1 MTQNKPGAISHM
13 AAAALCSLAA
23 VAAPATLPAYLLLAS
38 RPAAAAAGQSHTF
51 AIPAQSLVTALARFT
66 ETSGVQ
72 FFFDAAIARNLQSP
86 GVTGSLTAEA
96 ALQRLLDGTGLTYRF
111 TNDTTVTLVEAPKSG
126 AAAMLPTIAIE
137 GRKADTTAALSEL
150 PDPYAGGQVARGGR
164 LGMLGNRDFMDTPLS
179 TTSFTATRIED
190 QQAVTMAEVV
200 NSDPSVRV
208 TGHAG
213 GILDAF
219 FIRGFPVNEGNVGEI
234 AFDGVYGVAPS
245 FRVLTEYAERIEV
258 IKGATALLY
267 GMAPNSAV
275 GGGINI
281 VPKRAAD
288 TDLNR
293 VTFDYAQDTQ
303 FGNRVDVSRR
313 YGENREFGIRFNGSY
328 HAGDTQ
334 ADNQS
339 REAYVGALAADYR
352 TERFRGS
359 VDLINQVED
368 LNAPSRPLFLTT
380 GLATPDAPDNRRNI
394 TQSWEWSEI
403 NDKAGLLKGELDLND
418 RLTLFANFGGGQT
431 RVDRLFGAPSILNAA
446 GDTSVTPA
454 RWAQETDRIVADTGL
469 REVFTAVALL
479 LVFGIALLMQLAG
492 LSMALGAFLAGV
504 LLAESEYRHELETDI
519 EPFKGLLLGLFFTA
533 VGMSVDFGLLLSQPV
548 RVLAMVLGLIVAK
561 AIVLLV
567 IARFARLQWSQTW
580 LFVFLLAQG
589 GEFAFVLFGSAA
601 GFGIMDAETVAL
613 LTVVVALSMATAPLL
628 VVLNDRLIEPRFIQI
643 DDRPHD
649 VPEDEGN
656 PVIVA
661 GFGRFGQI
669 VVRLLYA
676 NRIGVTVLDH
686 DSEIIDT
693 LRKFDFK
700 VFYGDATRLDLLE
713 AAGAAKAKVLVVAV
727 DSQEASLQLVD
738 LAQKHFP
745 HLKVISRARDL
756 PHAMELMNRK
766 VPVIERETFRSA
778 LHLGEETLKALGQPA
793 YAARQKALTFRQH
806 NQALLEQLHAHWDE
820 DMDKRV
826 TLQRQARARLQQ
838 NLEADE
844 KAQEAARG
852 LGWD

>member
-1 MTQNKPGAISHM
+1 MDGLLLNAVIYL
-13 AAAALCSLAA
+13 AAAVIA
-23 VAAPATLPAYLLLAS
+23 VPIAKRLGLGSVLGYLIAGVVIGPWGLKLITDVEAILHFSEFGVVLLLFVIGLELNP
-38 RPAAAAAGQSHTF
+38 R
-51 AIPAQSLVTALARFT
+51 
-66 ETSGVQ
+66 
-72 FFFDAAIARNLQSP
+72 
-86 GVTGSLTAEA
+86 
-96 ALQRLLDGTGLTYRF
+96 RLWQMRWPILGL
-111 TNDTTVTLVEAPKSG
+111 G
-126 AAAMLPTIAIE
+126 
-137 GRKADTTAALSEL
+137 
-150 PDPYAGGQVARGGR
+150 GGQVAG
-164 LGMLGNRDFMDTPLS
+164 S
-179 TTSFTATRIED
+179 TLALTAL
-190 QQAVTMAEVV
+190 
-200 NSDPSVRV
+200 
-208 TGHAG
+208 
-213 GILDAF
+213 GILL
-219 FIRGFPVNEGNVGEI
+219 GWPWPV
-234 AFDGVYGVAPS
+234 
-245 FRVLTEYAERIEV
+245 
-258 IKGATALLY
+258 
-267 GMAPNSAV
+267 
-275 GGGINI
+275 
-281 VPKRAAD
+281 
-288 TDLNR
+288 
-293 VTFDYAQDTQ
+293 
-303 FGNRVDVSRR
+303 
-313 YGENREFGIRFNGSY
+313 
-328 HAGDTQ
+328 
-334 ADNQS
+334 
-339 REAYVGALAADYR
+339 ALAAGLGLSLSSTAIALQPL
-352 TERFRGS
+352 TERNLLTTPGGRSAFSILLFQDIAVIPMLALLPLLTFGPLAAEQGEGWVGAAKAVAAIGIIIFGGRF
-359 VDLINQVED
+359 LT
-368 LNAPSRPLFLTT
+368 RPLF
-380 GLATPDAPDNRRNI
+380 RM
-394 TQSWEWSEI
+394 
-403 NDKAGLLKGELDLND
+403 
-418 RLTLFANFGGGQT
+418 
-431 RVDRLFGAPSILNAA
+431 
-446 GDTSVTPA
+446 
-454 RWAQETDRIVADTGL
+454 VADTNL
-469 REVFTAVALL
+469 REIFTAVALL
-479 LVFGIALLMQLAG
+479 LVMGIALLMQLAG

-561 AIVLLV
+561 AIVLLA

-601 GFGIMDAETVAL
+601 SFGIMDAETVAL

-628 VVLNDRLIEPRFIQI
+628 VVLNDRLIEPRFVQVS
-643 DDRPHD
+643 DRPHD
-649 VPEDEGN
+649 IPEDEGN

-676 NRIGVTVLDH
+676 NRIGVTILDH

-693 LRKFDFK
+693 LRRFDFK

-745 HLKVISRARDL
+745 HLKVIARARDL

-793 YAARQKALTFRQH
+793 YAARQKALMFRQH

>member
-1 MTQNKPGAISHM
+1 MDGLLFNAVIYL
-13 AAAALCSLAA
+13 AAAVIA
-23 VAAPATLPAYLLLAS
+23 VPIAKRLGLGSVLGYLIAGIVIGPWGLKLIADVEAILHFSEFGVVLLLFVIGLELNP
-38 RPAAAAAGQSHTF
+38 R
-51 AIPAQSLVTALARFT
+51 
-66 ETSGVQ
+66 
-72 FFFDAAIARNLQSP
+72 
-86 GVTGSLTAEA
+86 
-96 ALQRLLDGTGLTYRF
+96 RLWQMRWPILGL
-111 TNDTTVTLVEAPKSG
+111 G
-126 AAAMLPTIAIE
+126 
-137 GRKADTTAALSEL
+137 
-150 PDPYAGGQVARGGR
+150 GGQVVGSTLALTG
-164 LGMLGNRDFMDTPLS
+164 LGVFLGWS
-179 TTSFTATRIED
+179 W
-190 QQAVTMAEVV
+190 
-200 NSDPSVRV
+200 
-208 TGHAG
+208 
-213 GILDAF
+213 
-219 FIRGFPVNEGNVGEI
+219 PV
-234 AFDGVYGVAPS
+234 
-245 FRVLTEYAERIEV
+245 
-258 IKGATALLY
+258 
-267 GMAPNSAV
+267 
-275 GGGINI
+275 
-281 VPKRAAD
+281 
-288 TDLNR
+288 
-293 VTFDYAQDTQ
+293 
-303 FGNRVDVSRR
+303 
-313 YGENREFGIRFNGSY
+313 
-328 HAGDTQ
+328 
-334 ADNQS
+334 
-339 REAYVGALAADYR
+339 ALAAGLGLSLSSTAIALQPL
-352 TERFRGS
+352 TERNLLTTPGGRSAFSILLFQDIAVIPMLALLPLLAIGPAVTGQGEGWIGAAKAVTAIGIIIFGGRF
-359 VDLINQVED
+359 LT
-368 LNAPSRPLFLTT
+368 RPLF
-380 GLATPDAPDNRRNI
+380 RM
-394 TQSWEWSEI
+394 
-403 NDKAGLLKGELDLND
+403 
-418 RLTLFANFGGGQT
+418 
-431 RVDRLFGAPSILNAA
+431 VAA
-446 GDTSVTPA
+446 
-454 RWAQETDRIVADTGL
+454 TGL

-479 LVFGIALLMQLAG
+479 LVMGIALLMQLAG

-548 RVLAMVLGLIVAK
+548 RVLAMVLGLIAAK
-561 AIVLLV
+561 AVVLLA

-628 VVLNDRLIEPRFIQI
+628 VVVNDKLIEPRFVTVN
-643 DDRPHD
+643 DRPHD

-676 NRIGVTVLDH
+676 SRIGVTVLDH

-693 LRKFDFK
+693 LRRFDFK

-745 HLKVISRARDL
+745 HLKVIARARDL

-793 YAARQKALTFRQH
+793 YAARQKALTFKQH
-806 NQALLEQLHAHWDE
+806 NQALLEQLHAHWGE
-820 DMDKRV
+820 DMDKRI